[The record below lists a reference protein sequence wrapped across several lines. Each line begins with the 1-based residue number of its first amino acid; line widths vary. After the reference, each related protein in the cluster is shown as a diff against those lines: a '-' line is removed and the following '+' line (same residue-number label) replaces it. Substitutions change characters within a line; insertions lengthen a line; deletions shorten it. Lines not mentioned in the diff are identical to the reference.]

1 MVFNATFNNVSA
13 ISWRSV
19 LFVEETGV
27 RGENN
32 RPAAGHWQFC
42 TSRPERDSNSQHQW
56 SPLILVICTDC
67 ICSCKSNHHSIT
79 ATTGP
84 DYIGSCKS
92 NHHTITATTGLDY
105 QELILYGY
113 MKNSKTINTSFINFL
128 LSVARLTIYKSRQIM
143 VFENRNWHKQTIF
156 IYHAFTY
163 YKMNSRLPVFIKCFD
178 VHNSLIRFQND
189 SVELLL

>member
-67 ICSCKSNHHSIT
+67 IGSCKSNHHS
-79 ATTGP
+79 
-84 DYIGSCKS
+84 
-92 NHHTITATTGLDY
+92 ITATTGLDY